1 MKSNE
6 LSLREKWKHGGGGRI
21 RQPLTLIAIALLVWL
36 CWELRTLIIALIFS
50 LTLASAIAPVAE
62 KCENKWRISRKI
74 TVLVI
79 YALIITIYSFLVAA
93 LFPTLKEQAVS
104 LYERLPR
111 YAEGLAEIYNHMRE
125 MLGENVANFS
135 ISTTEVKA
143 FVSRLSGHALHMTSD
158 IVTVAA
164 TAILVLFLTAYF
176 VVEAKVMWPQLLAW
190 LPKEKAARAATLIR
204 PLEARLGGYIRG
216 QLLVCLAVSTFLT
229 IGMSLLRV
237 EHALVL
243 GLLSGLLN
251 LVPFVGSMTTA
262 LLAILVAFNQSPMLA
277 GAVVLLFVFEQ
288 WVESNL
294 IVPNLLGK
302 QVELHPLVVL
312 FAILI
317 FASILGVA
325 GALIAV
331 PVATAG
337 MFLAEEFYL
346 RPMKNREA
354 EEEVR
359 VARAAEAQS
368 EDIDRSYEAAAAI
381 LSETASGAHL
391 RLEKERLEQEQKQRA
406 TQREQSGENN
416 PQSAEVEPEQSNEV

>member
-1 MKSNE
+1 
-6 LSLREKWKHGGGGRI
+6 
-21 RQPLTLIAIALLVWL
+21 
-36 CWELRTLIIALIFS
+36 
-50 LTLASAIAPVAE
+50 
-62 KCENKWRISRKI
+62 
-74 TVLVI
+74 
-79 YALIITIYSFLVAA
+79 
-93 LFPTLKEQAVS
+93 
-104 LYERLPR
+104 
-111 YAEGLAEIYNHMRE
+111 
-125 MLGENVANFS
+125 
-135 ISTTEVKA
+135 
-143 FVSRLSGHALHMTSD
+143 MTSD